1 MSTNKTYS
9 LTSEHI
15 TDFEELSNKS
25 HFGYS
30 KLIKAFIKYFKANPK
45 EFEKIGDYI
54 D

>member
-1 MSTNKTYS
+1 MSTIKTYS
-9 LTSEHI
+9 LTAEHVK
-15 TDFEELSNKS
+15 DFKELSKKS